1 MRKMKVGI
9 FVCTTDIFEDRSGMG
24 TRAKAIFVILQK
36 EHDAT
41 LIARTNKRQVS
52 DNIIS
57 VWPAK
62 TKLWPLKLI
71 PILLKNKFDYI
82 YCVND
87 WASFI
92 VYYIF
97 SKICKYRIIYE
108 ATGFSKY
115 KIYAAIEFTGEQIR
129 AREKAGLSRWET
141 KLLYKFYQIMEKLAI
156 KHSDYIITEAEY
168 TLEFFKKYNEK
179 ISIIPLFVDEEVF
192 KNQEELSDYKVK
204 KDIKTIGL
212 IGPFDTSINKAY
224 LDFLHANYGRFSDKI
239 NFKLIG
245 ACSDK
250 IENERITYTDYLEST
265 QDYVEQLCSLDAAV
279 IVPKPLN
286 FGPYTKIVECMAC
299 SVPVFTTPA
308 GIQGLDYV
316 KPGRDILVFEEEE
329 LVDKVNELIFDD
341 ELMDKVGKY
350 ARVVVEKY
358 YSKRA
363 NERKLA
369 DILEQLNANS

>member
-1 MRKMKVGI
+1 MRKMKVGT
-9 FVCTTDIFEDRSGMG
+9 FVCGSDIFEDRRGMG
-24 TRAKAIFVILQK
+24 TRAKAIFEILQK

-52 DNIIS
+52 ENIIS

-82 YCVND
+82 YCVTD
-87 WASFI
+87 WISFM

-97 SKICKYRIIYE
+97 SKICKYKIIYE
-108 ATGFSKY
+108 ATGF
-115 KIYAAIEFTGEQIR
+115 IAEQIR
-129 AREKAGLSRWET
+129 IRKKAGMPELKN
-141 KLLYKFYQIMEKLAI
+141 KLPLKFYQIMEKLPI
-156 KHSDYIITEAEY
+156 KYSDYIITEAEY
-168 TLEFFKKYNEK
+168 LLEFFKKYNEK
-179 ISIIPLFVDEEVF
+179 ISIIPLFIDEEVF
-192 KNQEELSDYKVK
+192 KNQEELSNYKVER
-204 KDIKTIGL
+204 DIKTIGL
-212 IGPFDTSINKAY
+212 IGPFDTPLNKAY
-224 LDFLHANYGRFSDKI
+224 LDFLHANFDRFSDKI

-245 ACSDK
+245 ACDDK
-250 IENERITYTDYLEST
+250 IENERITYTGYLEST

-308 GIQGLDYV
+308 GVLGHDYV

-350 ARVVVEKY
+350 ARIVIEKY

-369 DILEQLNANS
+369 DILEQLNANSKSGHPSK